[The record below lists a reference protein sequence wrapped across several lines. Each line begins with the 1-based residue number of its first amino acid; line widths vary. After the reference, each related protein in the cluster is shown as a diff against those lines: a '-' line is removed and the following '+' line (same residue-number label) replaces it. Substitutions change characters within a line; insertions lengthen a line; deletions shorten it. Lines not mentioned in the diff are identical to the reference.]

1 MLQEKKS
8 QSNNMITQIFLLIAS
23 LFGYFVLK
31 NRGFGYFNYIFE
43 NILSSY
49 IKILENILIVLI
61 VIILTNLFIKIT
73 RRIIKRYLERKQGSK
88 KDIKLFLT
96 VYKYF
101 VWVLAVF
108 ITFSLLFK
116 QIGSLITSLGLIGF
130 GITFAL
136 QKPILNFVG
145 WITIVFSKSYK
156 IGDIISINN
165 MNGRVYDIRVM
176 YTNLSELTAEG
187 DSTGRSISM
196 PNEFVLTTP
205 IINYT
210 KGTSYVW
217 DTVYIYLTYQSN
229 WKKALK
235 IIEKESQE
243 FYDKNIKNDMRK
255 AFPQTYRHYEK
266 VVVRLNIYEKGIY
279 IKARYIV
286 NFDVANQ
293 LKTEIY
299 KNLLEKLR
307 IKGIVLGKIE
317 NIDPK
322 FRSY

>member
-8 QSNNMITQIFLLIAS
+8 QSNNIIIQIFLLIAS

-31 NRGFGYFNYIFE
+31 NRGFGYFDYIFE

-49 IKILENILIVLI
+49 IKILENILIILI

-108 ITFSLLFK
+108 VTFSLLFK

-165 MNGRVYDIRVM
+165 MNGKVYDIRVM

-187 DSTGRSISM
+187 DSTGKSISM

-217 DTVYIYLTYQSN
+217 DTIHIYLNYQSN

-255 AFPQTYRHYEK
+255 AFPQTYKNYEK

-279 IKARYIV
+279 IKARYII

-293 LKTEIY
+293 LKTELY

-307 IKGIVLGKIE
+307 IKGVVL
-317 NIDPK
+317 
-322 FRSY
+322 